1 MRMKVRAMLNR
12 TIFVFL
18 IFVTTVG
25 IVPVAH
31 AIAGIDGSRTVSS
44 ANTQLNRYAQVTGL
58 TTNTITVSNIATL
71 AKSYSGGSTLDY
83 VNDALSSGDL
93 VLVYQAQGATFTDS
107 SDSETYGAFNYA
119 NAGHFEFAEVLYV
132 SGNTIYLCNT
142 LTNSYTVATGHVQ
155 VARVPQYTS
164 LTVNTGASVVAAAW
178 NGTVGGIVAL
188 NVSGTVTV
196 NGQINVDSSG
206 FRGGARNTAGA
217 NPGFTIYRSTN
228 ATQGA
233 QKGES
238 ILGFATEYDAANGQY
253 GRGAPAN
260 GGGGGD
266 AHNASGGG
274 GANGNNGGAWNG
286 QGNPN
291 TSTAT
296 WNCAW
301 DLDDGTDNGTT
312 NNSTCSP
319 SSQGVIPAYFT
330 GGAGGGRG
338 GYTYGANNQ
347 NALICGPN
355 NIGSFN
361 NACRNSGVT
370 GWGGDN
376 RRQVGGLGGRPLSN
390 NPTSSLFFGG
400 GGGGGDNNSDGS
412 NTGTNG
418 APGGGLIL
426 IDAASL
432 AGAGILSANGGTVT
446 DANNDGSGG
455 GGGGGTIVVR
465 TTNIPSVSL
474 RLYAQG
480 GAGGSQNLAGPE
492 SEGPGGGGGGGYIRL
507 STGTTFSTAP
517 SVAGGAN
524 GTTNSSA
531 LTEFTPNGATQGY
544 AGLYQAA
551 NFAFP
556 GAQQCAS
563 DMSPTFSNLPT
574 ALGAGQT
581 VTGLTL
587 ICTNAGPNS
596 AIGATCAPGADA
608 GTISSLSCTPT
619 PPTTVAASSSIACTF
634 TYTAPGTAGGTDT
647 SAQTVTLTGTTGAI
661 NDSNGGTGT
670 GGNNTTTS
678 TPKALIDAVDDSL
691 GPINSSTG
699 GSTTS
704 VLVNDT
710 NGAATATPANV
721 TITNLAGSTFPA
733 GGSALSVDPA
743 NGTIIV
749 PASATPGTYTVPY
762 QICAKPAT
770 TPPACD
776 TATATVTVNVSIDAV
791 NDSLA
796 MPTTGGTTASV
807 VTNDTTNG
815 SPVTLGTNATLTPG
829 TAPTPSAGSITMN
842 ADGTITVASGTTP
855 GTYSYSY
862 TICTFPATTPATC
875 DTATATVTVA
885 SIHAQNDTFAVSPDV
900 ATGATTASVVAN
912 DTVNGAPVTL
922 GTNATLYSSG
932 TAHNGTTTLGLSS
945 TPAQGGITMNA
956 DGTIHV
962 APNTTQ
968 GTYNYV
974 YEICVLPATTP
985 AICATGTATITVNA
999 TVPITLASVDARQ
1012 GPSGLSVAW
1021 TTATE
1026 TRNAGFHLYGR
1037 MTGASDWLPL
1047 TAVLVPSQVI
1057 DSLEPQRYTATF
1069 PGVAVDEL
1077 LIEDWDTQGQTQ
1089 RHGPFAVGRQHG
1101 FDAVAA
1107 AKSLD
1112 WATIHAENAQTTRQ
1126 IQEKALSSA
1135 TNVAGAPDAL
1145 LWVTEPGVQR
1155 VSFDELQAAGARFS
1169 GVAIADL
1176 ALTDAGKKYP
1186 RYVIDG
1192 NGNGQFDSGDSVEFL
1207 GEVTSTLYSAR
1218 NAYRLL
1224 VDRSRV
1230 NEANSKALD
1239 LKNAVSGVF
1248 NDEIK
1253 VEQQRVYSF
1262 AAPGS
1267 DPWYDQWLFAYT
1279 SPVSLERTFDLPGYA
1294 GGEARLTLRH
1304 WGVTDWPGDA
1314 PDHHLIVK
1322 VNGQQLDEAWFDGSV
1337 DASRTLVLP
1346 QGLAQATGNTLTLI
1360 APGDTGYQYDIQ
1372 ALDNFS
1378 VQYPR
1383 HTQAYEGAWRGEPSS
1398 DAKTLITGFQGESV
1412 AWRNAQRRIGAEQL
1426 VVNGQGPWIA
1436 ADSRAIHH
1444 PTLQVDIP
1452 TPVAEPTAKAVDY
1465 LIISHPLFV
1474 DSSAMTDLVALQQG
1488 RGYRTAVVDVDT
1500 IYAAYSDFEVS
1511 ADAISRYLKQAKPR
1525 FALLVGGDSYDYH
1538 DYLKLASQSF
1548 MPTHYAQT
1556 VAPVTYAPADG
1567 QYVDY
1572 NNDGKPQAALGR
1584 LPARTVA
1591 ELTQVVAK
1599 IKDHVPPT
1607 HAVLGAGPSDG
1618 GSHQF
1623 AAISEGYAAQL
1634 PSTWTR
1640 QLVAVDDLGLTDA
1653 KTTLKTEL
1661 NQGDALVSYMG
1672 HSSYAMW
1679 GLNASGILLS
1689 ATEARQLSNATP
1701 LLVTQWGCWNTYFVN
1716 PKQDTMANAFL
1727 FQSHGAV
1734 AVLGATALS
1743 DINVL
1748 SGLGNAFFKQLGQS
1762 TTLGEALQAAQR
1774 TYLNQNPA
1782 AASKLR
1788 GFALLGDPAA
1798 EVR

>member
-1 MRMKVRAMLNR
+1 M
-12 TIFVFL
+12 T
-18 IFVTTVG
+18 
-25 IVPVAH
+25 
-31 AIAGIDGSRTVSS
+31 
-44 ANTQLNRYAQVTGL
+44 
-58 TTNTITVSNIATL
+58 
-71 AKSYSGGSTLDY
+71 
-83 VNDALSSGDL
+83 
-93 VLVYQAQGATFTDS
+93 
-107 SDSETYGAFNYA
+107 
-119 NAGHFEFAEVLYV
+119 
-132 SGNTIYLCNT
+132 NT
-142 LTNSYTVATGHVQ
+142 LTKGMGWFAPDAAGETAKSQPTGWLGAVAFLSAVMLASPGAGWAACTAGSSFSELRTMTWSGGGFTPAITSGSNYTGSKVVTG
-155 VARVPQYTS
+155 TS
-164 LTVNTGASVVAAAW
+164 GD
-178 NGTVGGIVAL
+178 
-188 NVSGTVTV
+188 VTV
-196 NGQINVDSSG
+196 NIALTNTNASSWST
-206 FRGGARNTAGA
+206 TAG
-217 NPGFTIYRSTN
+217 NGPTISTN
-228 ATQGA
+228 YLQLITDWPNSSQ
-233 QKGES
+233 S
-238 ILGFATEYDAANGQY
+238 I
-253 GRGAPAN
+253 
-260 GGGGGD
+260 
-266 AHNASGGG
+266 
-274 GANGNNGGAWNG
+274 
-286 QGNPN
+286 
-291 TSTAT
+291 TAT
-296 WNCAW
+296 
-301 DLDDGTDNGTT
+301 
-312 NNSTCSP
+312 
-319 SSQGVIPAYFT
+319 F
-330 GGAGGGRG
+330 
-338 GYTYGANNQ
+338 
-347 NALICGPN
+347 
-355 NIGSFN
+355 SFKN
-361 NACRNSGVT
+361 PSGVSIPVENVEFVVY
-370 GWGGDN
+370 D
-376 RRQVGGLGGRPLSN
+376 
-390 NPTSSLFFGG
+390 
-400 GGGGGDNNSDGS
+400 
-412 NTGTNG
+412 
-418 APGGGLIL
+418 
-426 IDAASL
+426 IDAYRGNFRDRASIS
-432 AGAGILSANGGTVT
+432 AG
-446 DANNDGSGG
+446 
-455 GGGGGTIVVR
+455 
-465 TTNIPSVSL
+465 
-474 RLYAQG
+474 
-480 GAGGSQNLAGPE
+480 
-492 SEGPGGGGGGGYIRL
+492 
-507 STGTTFSTAP
+507 
-517 SVAGGAN
+517 
-524 GTTNSSA
+524 
-531 LTEFTPNGATQGY
+531 
-544 AGLYQAA
+544 
-551 NFAFP
+551 
-556 GAQQCAS
+556 
-563 DMSPTFSNLPT
+563 
-574 ALGAGQT
+574 
-581 VTGLTL
+581 
-587 ICTNAGPNS
+587 
-596 AIGATCAPGADA
+596 
-608 GTISSLSCTPT
+608 
-619 PPTTVAASSSIACTF
+619 
-634 TYTAPGTAGGTDT
+634 
-647 SAQTVTLTGTTGAI
+647 
-661 NDSNGGTGT
+661 
-670 GGNNTTTS
+670 
-678 TPKALIDAVDDSL
+678 
-691 GPINSSTG
+691 
-699 GSTTS
+699 
-704 VLVNDT
+704 
-710 NGAATATPANV
+710 
-721 TITNLAGSTFPA
+721 
-733 GGSALSVDPA
+733 
-743 NGTIIV
+743 
-749 PASATPGTYTVPY
+749 
-762 QICAKPAT
+762 
-770 TPPACD
+770 
-776 TATATVTVNVSIDAV
+776 
-791 NDSLA
+791 
-796 MPTTGGTTASV
+796 
-807 VTNDTTNG
+807 
-815 SPVTLGTNATLTPG
+815 TLTPVNSTYLTQTSSTSVSPPNG
-829 TAPTPSAGSITMN
+829 SNSAYTTCTGGFEPQCSAQADSGLGSITSF
-842 ADGTITVASGTTP
+842 TL
-855 GTYSYSY
+855 TYNNNPLSSN
-862 TICTFPATTPATC
+862 C
-875 DTATATVTVA
+875 
-885 SIHAQNDTFAVSPDV
+885 N
-900 ATGATTASVVAN
+900 
-912 DTVNGAPVTL
+912 
-922 GTNATLYSSG
+922 GTNPCYPANPAPQAVY
-932 TAHNGTTTLGLSS
+932 LGEV
-945 TPAQGGITMNA
+945 TF
-956 DGTIHV
+956 
-962 APNTTQ
+962 
-968 GTYNYV
+968 
-974 YEICVLPATTP
+974 CVNPS
-985 AICATGTATITVNA
+985 

-1012 GPSGLSVAW
+1012 NPSGLSVAW

-1047 TAVLVPSQVI
+1047 TATLVPSQVI

-1112 WATIHAENAQTTRQ
+1112 WATIHAENTQTTRQ
-1126 IQEKALSSA
+1126 TQEKALSSA
-1135 TNVAGAPDAL
+1135 TNAAGAPDAL

-1253 VEQQRVYSF
+1253 VEQQRAYSF

-1304 WGVTDWPGDA
+1304 WGVTDWPGNT

-1412 AWRNAQRRIGAEQL
+1412 AWRNAQRRVGAEQL

-1436 ADSRAIHH
+1436 ADSRAIHR

-1511 ADAISRYLKQAKPR
+1511 ADAINRYLKQAKPR

-1556 VAPVTYAPADG
+1556 DALITYAPADG

-1599 IKDHVPPT
+1599 LKDHVPPT

-1623 AAISEGYAAQL
+1623 ATISEGYAAQL
-1634 PSTWTR
+1634 PTTWTH

-1672 HSSYAMW
+1672 HSSFAIW
-1679 GLNASGILLS
+1679 GLSPSSGILLS

-1701 LLVTQWGCWNTYFVN
+1701 LLVTQWGCWNTYFVD

-1743 DINVL
+1743 DINIL
-1748 SGLGNAFFKQLGQS
+1748 SGLGDAFFKQLGQS
-1762 TTLGEALQAAQR
+1762 ATLGEALQAAQR